1 MFLHY
6 AKKDRRVTEPFWKMQ
21 NKRAQSKG
29 MQNQEKAELER
40 DSLAG
45 KEQKTARVTAQENIV
60 TQIKPVVEGNQIIL
74 EENGVKGVLTVVE
87 PTAPVFLVEEHTHF
101 NHSGNPEE
109 VYTIRWEV
117 TGAESC
123 FIMEKQ

>member
-1 MFLHY
+1 M
-6 AKKDRRVTEPFWKMQ
+6 
-21 NKRAQSKG
+21 
-29 MQNQEKAELER
+29 
-40 DSLAG
+40 
-45 KEQKTARVTAQENIV
+45 
-60 TQIKPVVEGNQIIL
+60 TQINPVVDGYKIFL

-87 PTAPVFLVEEHTHF
+87 PAVPVFLVEEHTHF
-101 NHSGNPEE
+101 NHSGNTEK

>member
-1 MFLHY
+1 M
-6 AKKDRRVTEPFWKMQ
+6 
-21 NKRAQSKG
+21 
-29 MQNQEKAELER
+29 
-40 DSLAG
+40 AG

-87 PTAPVFLVEEHTHF
+87 PAVPVFLVEEHTHF
-101 NHSGNPEE
+101 NHSGNPE
-109 VYTIRWEV
+109 
-117 TGAESC
+117 SC